1 MNFNT
6 TQRLEMIEESHEDLS
21 INRQCEILS
30 ISRSRVYY
38 KPVERNDVL
47 EDALMKAIDK
57 EHLKCPFYGFR
68 RMTVH
73 LQSLG
78 YAINRK
84 RIRRLMK
91 LMNIK
96 VIYPHSNTSKPNSDH
111 QKYPYLLRDVVINRA
126 NQVWSTDITYI
137 PMEKGFMYCMA
148 IIDWHTR
155 SILHWSLSNTMEAC
169 WCTQVLKDCLA
180 KYGKPEIFNTDQGSQ
195 FTANIFL
202 EVLIEK
208 QIRISMDGKGRALDN
223 VFIERFWRSLKQE
236 KIYLYAYENGW
247 QLEQGIIEYMEF
259 YNYERPHQSL
269 DYKTPMSQYPMA
281 A

>member
-6 TQRLEMIEESHEDLS
+6 TQRLEMIEENQEDLS
-21 INRQCEILS
+21 INRQCKILS

-38 KPVERNDVL
+38 KPVERSNDL

-57 EHLKCPFYGFR
+57 EQLKCPFYGFR

-91 LMNIK
+91 FMNIK
-96 VIYPHSNTSKPNSDH
+96 VIYPHSNTSKSDSDH
-111 QKYPYLLRDVVINRA
+111 QKYPYLLRDIVINRA

-148 IIDWHTR
+148 IIDW
-155 SILHWSLSNTMEAC
+155 
-169 WCTQVLKDCLA
+169 
-180 KYGKPEIFNTDQGSQ
+180 
-195 FTANIFL
+195 
-202 EVLIEK
+202 
-208 QIRISMDGKGRALDN
+208 
-223 VFIERFWRSLKQE
+223 
-236 KIYLYAYENGW
+236 
-247 QLEQGIIEYMEF
+247 
-259 YNYERPHQSL
+259 
-269 DYKTPMSQYPMA
+269 
-281 A
+281 

>member
-6 TQRLEMIEESHEDLS
+6 TQRLEMIEENHEDLS

-38 KPVERNDVL
+38 KPVVRNDDL

-73 LQSLG
+73 LQLLG
-78 YAINRK
+78 YNINRK

-96 VIYPHSNTSKPNSDH
+96 VIYPHSNTSKPDSDH

-137 PMEKGFMYCMA
+137 PMEKGLCGRRSA
-148 IIDWHTR
+148 IVWLSLTGTQGVFYIGHCLTR
-155 SILHWSLSNTMEAC
+155 WKPLG
-169 WCTQVLKDCLA
+169 VLR
-180 KYGKPEIFNTDQGSQ
+180 Y
-195 FTANIFL
+195 
-202 EVLIEK
+202 
-208 QIRISMDGKGRALDN
+208 
-223 VFIERFWRSLKQE
+223 
-236 KIYLYAYENGW
+236 
-247 QLEQGIIEYMEF
+247 
-259 YNYERPHQSL
+259 
-269 DYKTPMSQYPMA
+269 
-281 A
+281 